1 MTVTN
6 TGDTTGKD
14 VVEAYYNPP
23 YTNGGIEKATANLV
37 TYEKTDELA
46 PGESETVTIEFDDDD
61 MASYDC
67 QNAKAYVLEAGDY
80 TVSINENSHDV
91 IDSATVNVP
100 ETITYDCRQQHA

>member
-1 MTVTN
+1 MTV
-6 TGDTTGKD
+6 
-14 VVEAYYNPP
+14 
-23 YTNGGIEKATANLV
+23 
-37 TYEKTDELA
+37 
-46 PGESETVTIEFDDDD
+46 EFDDDD
-61 MASYDC
+61 MASYNY